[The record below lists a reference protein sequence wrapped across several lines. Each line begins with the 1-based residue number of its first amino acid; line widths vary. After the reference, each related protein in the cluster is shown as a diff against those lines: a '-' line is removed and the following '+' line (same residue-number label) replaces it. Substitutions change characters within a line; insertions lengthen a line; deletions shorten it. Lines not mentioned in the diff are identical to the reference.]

1 MKTVRSQSVSTS
13 KEVVFAVTTGTLIL
27 TTLTS
32 CDTPKNTSAEAF
44 KTMTPD
50 MSQLTD
56 QRQRAIEFIGG
67 GANEKYVGP
76 EMSSFQVTFPAEADG
91 SKPESVISGTIFEI
105 KSNLP
110 ENLPLSLALYVP
122 DAGDKAPVPVVI
134 NHLSADPN
142 SLAESSVPDE
152 NGVPV
157 TRYGVAA
164 IPLDEQYF
172 NQIIDGGLT
181 LTPGSFD
188 RYLKKNADGEVVPL
202 YSVWFK
208 DINPDN
214 VAAFVEELSQEQNI
228 SKVQAKIMEH
238 IYGVTF
244 NDSEFGR
251 SMTMRLENN
260 DNRNDVLEFLVN
272 TFFAPNMV
280 AHAAPAEGQPTAV
293 TPGSEATDISQYIS
307 PDAVADFKAT
317 IGDAEYAELAAS
329 IGANGEMT
337 AADYADYAE
346 EQKFDGTIVPESMTV
361 RQTADWHYK
370 TIIVAEAQG
379 KDGKTG
385 VVWNPDTNKWVVS
398 TYVNPD
404 IMDMENYTSF
414 NDIDKMIKSGDF
426 NLVILSQGDFAEPF
440 PDNVEKPAY
449 WMTTD
454 FAGIMDG
461 SKTYTE
467 YFFYLDSSRSDHV
480 IPENRVGQEN
490 YMDIASGAFT
500 KGNEPYRPA
509 AIIKGKTSEGKDVYI
524 VANIMQNADGTN
536 IINPLGMD
544 PRLFGYITGPESQNN
559 QGKTS
564 FETVLLENLMK
575 LVPIIP
581 TGHPED
587 WTAQSDAGFGNGNNH
602 GILFVGGISYA
613 DDVVVDMQNPGEVFN
628 VLPDYMREQL
638 EENLAFIKANN
649 PTTDKY
655 RAYQFT
661 GGNIPPELAL
671 MLSRNIF
678 EAGFTNGSVA
688 PQQ

>member
-293 TPGSEATDISQYIS
+293 TPGSEATDICQYIS

-317 IGDAEYAELAAS
+317 VGDAEYAELAAS

-440 PDNVEKPAY
+440 SSETERAKY
-449 WMTTD
+449 WMVLKSSGLQVNGKD
-454 FAGIMDG
+454 YRD
-461 SKTYTE
+461 
-467 YFFYLDSSRSDHV
+467 YFFYLSSSRQDYSDEIT
-480 IPENRVGQEN
+480 IPGEEN
-490 YMDIASGAFT
+490 YLDVKRGAFT
-500 KGNEPYRPA
+500 QGHEPYRPA
-509 AIIKGKTSEGKDVYI
+509 AVIRGKTSDGKDIYI
-524 VANIMQNADGTN
+524 IPNIIQNADGTN
-536 IINPLGMD
+536 IINALGMD
-544 PRLFGYITGPESQNN
+544 PRYFEYITGPDSLNK
-559 QGKTS
+559 QGQTIL
-564 FETVLLENLMK
+564 ETVLIDHYNM

-581 TGHPED
+581 TNNPGD
-587 WTAQSDAGFGNGNNH
+587 WNGLTAGGFGNGNNH
-602 GILFVGGISYA
+602 GILFAGGVSYSN
-613 DDVVVDMQNPGEVFN
+613 DVVVDMQNPGEVFN
-628 VLPDYMREQL
+628 TLPDYMREIL
-638 EENLAFIKANN
+638 EKKLTQIKAGN
-649 PTTDKY
+649 PSESPAVPFVD
-655 RAYQFT
+655 
-661 GGNIPPELAL
+661 GVIPEELAR
-671 MLSRNIF
+671 MLSRDIF
-678 EAGFTNGSVA
+678 EMGYTYGSLE
-688 PQQ
+688 PQE